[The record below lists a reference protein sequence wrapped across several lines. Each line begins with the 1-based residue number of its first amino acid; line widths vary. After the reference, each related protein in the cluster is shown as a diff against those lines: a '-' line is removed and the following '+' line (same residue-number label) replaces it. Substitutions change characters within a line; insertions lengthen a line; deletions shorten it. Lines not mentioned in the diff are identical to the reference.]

1 MSGKTSGWASLP
13 PEPAKLNQIGV
24 LTRREIEARLLAPLL
39 VEFTEAFGQEQ
50 VYEIVR
56 QVIIRI
62 ARQQGAQLAEQV
74 GGHSLAHFAA
84 SMEAWKIDDAM
95 QIEVLEQSEEQFSF
109 DVHRCRY
116 AEMYRELGIPKLG
129 ALLSC
134 NRDYSLIRGF
144 NPGVRLTRTHTIME
158 GADFCDFRFVLPE
171 VHVKTLYVLRHAKS
185 SWKDAD
191 IPDHDRPLNKRGKG
205 DAPRMGRLLREQDQ
219 VPDLIVSSTARRTRD
234 TVASV
239 IDESGYDGDVEY
251 SEDLYAAGPEAY
263 IEILQTLPDHFG
275 RVMVVGHNPGL
286 EELVAMLTDEW
297 VRMPTAALVEIS
309 LDIDRWEEIDYDPL
323 GKLVNVWRPK
333 EI

>member
-1 MSGKTSGWASLP
+1 MSGKTSGRAGLP

-39 VEFTEAFGQEQ
+39 AELVEAFGQEQ

-62 ARQQGAQLAEQV
+62 ARWQGAQLAEQV
-74 GGHSLAHFAA
+74 GDPSLAHFAA
-84 SMEAWKIDDAM
+84 SMEAWKLDDAM
-95 QIEVLEQSEEQFSF
+95 QIEVLEQSEGQFSF

-116 AEMYRELGIPKLG
+116 AEMYRELGIPELG
-129 ALLSC
+129 TLLSC
-134 NRDYSLIRGF
+134 NRDFSLIKGF
-144 NPGVRLTRTHTIME
+144 NPGVRLTRTQTIME
-158 GADFCDFRFVLPE
+158 GAAFCDFRFVLPE

-205 DAPRMGRLLREQDQ
+205 DAPRMGRLLREQDL
-219 VPDLIVSSTARRTRD
+219 VPDLILSSSSRRTRD
-234 TVASV
+234 TVAYV
-239 IDESGYDGDVEY
+239 VDESGFDGDVEW

-263 IEILQTLPDHFG
+263 IEILKTLPDHFG
-275 RVMVVGHNPGL
+275 RVMVVGHNPGV

-297 VRMPTAALVEIS
+297 EPMPTAALAEIS
-309 LDIDRWEEIDYDPL
+309 LDIDSWTEIDYDPV